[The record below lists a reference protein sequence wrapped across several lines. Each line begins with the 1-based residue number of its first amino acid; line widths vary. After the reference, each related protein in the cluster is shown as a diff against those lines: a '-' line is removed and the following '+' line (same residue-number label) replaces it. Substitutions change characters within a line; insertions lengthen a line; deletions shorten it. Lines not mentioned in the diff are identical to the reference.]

1 MGFKR
6 IRDLRVW
13 GFVLAATFLSACGG
27 RGSFTG
33 PYHISEYIIEN
44 NTNYT
49 LEIIHSAG
57 CFQGEFTAHPG
68 ERVVPYRQSTEPGTF
83 QEVPARSRIPPGY
96 AEFEGVA
103 AFARNDLGERELAGL
118 WKKSFSQRF
127 SYEGEQVVDGDTYY
141 KYVMPIVDSDLDFN
155 LRLPFNYYWLLNN
168 SGKDLSVTTT
178 MNEPFGE
185 VPDYSVA
192 DLLVPS
198 GEKVLLV
205 KLNHSIY
212 TMDCPEFESR
222 ESYYVF
228 DSIDVS
234 VKNSGDSTPII
245 GIKGFN
251 TYFTSEDVTDPASNI
266 VDFHHTMTITE
277 SMISQ

>member
-6 IRDLRVW
+6 IGNLKVW
-13 GFVLAATFLSACGG
+13 GFVLAATFLTACGG

-33 PYHISEYIIEN
+33 PYHISEYITEN

-83 QEVPARSRIPPGY
+83 QEAPARARIQPDY
-96 AEFEGVA
+96 SEFEGVA
-103 AFARNDLGERELAGL
+103 AFARNDPGERELVGL
-118 WKKSFSQRF
+118 WTKPFGPRF

-141 KYVMPIVDSDLDFN
+141 KYVMSVEDSDLDFN

-178 MNEPFGE
+178 MNEPFAE

-198 GEKVLLV
+198 GEKVLLA

-228 DSIDVS
+228 DSIAVS
-234 VKNSGDSTPII
+234 VKDSGDSTPVI
-245 GIKGFN
+245 GIKRFN
-251 TYFTSEDVTDPASNI
+251 TYFTSEDIIDPASHI
-266 VDFHHTMTITE
+266 VDFHHTMTVTE